1 MSSVLTR
8 PFAQN
13 TGNFVTIA
21 YYNTSNPEDPPVLVS
36 GCYILLENDFKRWA
50 SDYASN
56 YSVVGNV
63 YTALSV
69 GDFETMI
76 GSLYDGLWSEYYYV
90 VPGNPGLIPIGTE
103 LKDLGK
109 DIYIGLPGEANILRL
124 RLVQLPGTVANM
136 GKGGAVGYIFIEANG
151 PIFDGGD
158 YPAVGVARL

>member
-13 TGNFVTIA
+13 TGNFVVIA
-21 YYNTSNPEDPPVLVS
+21 TYSYSEVLYSN
-36 GCYILLENDFKRWA
+36 CYILFENDFKRWA

-69 GDFETMI
+69 GDFESMI
-76 GSLYDGLWSEYYYV
+76 SEPSGLWSEYYYV